1 MIAWPKE
8 GFMVTMKYVLLFIFR
23 ELMTMILLATLFG
36 CSPNIV
42 ENNRNSSTEIS
53 VFIPTDTLF
62 YVWDILSISLF
73 SPNTAENVVVELI
86 NKDSSAINIGVGTNI
101 GIGGNSS
108 ETFTLEIDSE
118 MVRNSKWRIK
128 VYNPDNP
135 AHFGYSQYFSIGFP
149 PPLLP
154 PGNSFWILNSGQAD
168 SQIALQIIGNTIYK
182 WVNNSN
188 YTYNNFFENLDSK
201 NVMVKNSLLLASKRD
216 SLFLLKNNQLL
227 QIQYDTGYT
236 GPSGIM
242 RIIRSNLLYY
252 SLYQGSIPP
261 SGWPALRSDYILF
274 NSVQGKWILTQITTL
289 TDSVSWNLQNPKY
302 ELVINDSNALLNI
315 IGSSFPVISCT
326 LKFSNLALFLSSDFH
341 ILDSLEKI
349 KDTLY
354 KYPGSSFFNQGTVS
368 NSIDTIEVIN
378 SMRALGGGGYPNDLN
393 YYYSYLNTYC
403 FVKEH

>member
-1 MIAWPKE
+1 
-8 GFMVTMKYVLLFIFR
+8 MVTMKYVLLFVFR
-23 ELMTMILLATLFG
+23 GLMTMILLVTLFG

-154 PGNSFWILNSGQAD
+154 PGNSFWILNGGQAD

-274 NSVQGKWILTQITTL
+274 NSV
-289 TDSVSWNLQNPKY
+289 
-302 ELVINDSNALLNI
+302 
-315 IGSSFPVISCT
+315 
-326 LKFSNLALFLSSDFH
+326 
-341 ILDSLEKI
+341 
-349 KDTLY
+349 
-354 KYPGSSFFNQGTVS
+354 
-368 NSIDTIEVIN
+368 
-378 SMRALGGGGYPNDLN
+378 
-393 YYYSYLNTYC
+393 
-403 FVKEH
+403 